1 MAEVSI
7 PSDFSEDGR
16 LFVRNATGLVREVSK
31 WDALIMNT
39 LGMNVALGAVFML
52 LQAPGNFPG
61 GSMLLSIVI
70 GTVVMAFTLLWVYAE
85 FSAAMP
91 RSGGDYV
98 FVSRALHP
106 IAGWLLAW
114 SQGMWLIFFWIGFN
128 AWFCLTFA
136 APVALT
142 TIGAVTGHQGFITL
156 STNLVAE
163 HTFLGITTQ
172 WWVIV
177 IGAALTFGFAA
188 LLIYGAQWYWRV
200 QKWLFGLA
208 GLSIVLVAGLLL
220 FRSGDIAQRW
230 DSLAATNSGLRYND
244 VITTAMSAGFNPSH
258 SFSMT
263 ATILML
269 PWVFFVV
276 GYAQGSAQIG
286 GEVKRASRTQYF
298 AMVGG
303 VLINGAVLA
312 AIVLIY
318 QHAVGNRW
326 ANSLS
331 YVNNTAADKL
341 GTPGGV
347 PPSVNYL
354 ASILTGSV
362 PILLLIGIGFI
373 LWAVMGTPLSALQA
387 TRYMLAWSLDRTV
400 PRQLGEVSDRYHTPV
415 KAILLCAVTG
425 TAALVALVKIPQAS
439 LLGALL
445 AQILAFILVSVA
457 GVVFPY
463 RLRQIWEGGGG
474 RRILGVPAVA
484 LAGLGGVVALG
495 GLMIMFIFD
504 NTVNAT
510 FAVTRGISLKFMI
523 GVVVLGAIWYAA
535 SWYLNKRRGVDL
547 SLAYREIPPE

>member
-7 PSDFSEDGR
+7 PSDFSEDGQ

-142 TIGAVTGHQGFITL
+142 TIGAVTGHEGFITL

-172 WWVIV
+172 WWVIA

-220 FRSGDIAQRW
+220 FKSGDIAAHW
-230 DSLAATNSGLRYND
+230 DKLAASNNGLKYNE
-244 VITTAMSAGFNPSH
+244 VITTAQSAGFNPSH

-318 QHAVGNRW
+318 QHAVGARW

-347 PPSVNYL
+347 PPSINYL

-373 LWAVMGTPLSALQA
+373 LWALMGTPLSALQA

-445 AQILAFILVSVA
+445 AQILAFILVSIA

-463 RLRQIWEGGGG
+463 RLRQIWEGGGA
-474 RRILGVPAVA
+474 RRIFGVPAVT
-484 LAGLGGVVALG
+484 LAGIGGVVALG

-523 GVVVLGAIWYAA
+523 GVIVVGAVWYVAA
-535 SWYLNKRRGVDL
+535 WALNKRRGVDL

>member
-7 PSDFSEDGR
+7 PSDFSGDGQ

-70 GTVVMAFTLLWVYAE
+70 GTLVMAFTLLWVYAE

-106 IAGWLLAW
+106 IAGWLLAF

-156 STNLVAE
+156 SDNLVGD
-163 HTFLGITTQ
+163 HTFLGMTTQ
-172 WWVIV
+172 WWVIL

-188 LLIYGAQWYWRV
+188 LLIYGAQWYWRI

-208 GLSIVLVAGLLL
+208 GLSILLVAGLLL

-230 DSLAATNSGLRYND
+230 DALAATNKGLSYHD
-244 VITTAMSAGFNPSH
+244 VITTAEAAGFNPSH
-258 SFSMT
+258 SFSLT

-312 AIVLIY
+312 AVVLIY
-318 QHAVGNRW
+318 QHAVGSRW

-347 PPSVNYL
+347 PPSINYL

-362 PILLLIGIGFI
+362 PILLLIGVGFI
-373 LWAVMGTPLSALQA
+373 LWALMGTPLSALQA

-400 PRQLGEVSDRYHTPV
+400 PRQLGEVSDRHHTPV

-425 TAALVALVKIPQAS
+425 TAALVALVQIPQAS

-445 AQILAFILVSVA
+445 AQIAAFILVSVA

-463 RLRQIWEGGGG
+463 RLTQIWEGGGG
-474 RRILGVPAVA
+474 RRILGVPAVT

-504 NTVNAT
+504 DTVNAT
-510 FAVTRGISLKFMI
+510 FAATRGLSLKFMI
-523 GVVVLGAIWYAA
+523 GVIVVGAVWYAA
-535 SWYLNKRRGVDL
+535 SWALNKRRGVDL